1 MRYVILGTAGHIDH
15 GKSQLVKAL
24 TGIDPDRLKE
34 EKERG
39 ITIDLGFADISYPD
53 GLTIGIVD
61 VPGHER
67 LVRNMLAGA
76 GGIDIVVLVIAA
88 DEGIMPQSREH
99 LHICDLLRIK
109 AGLVAVTKT
118 DLVEEDWLELVKEE
132 ARDFVKSTFLEGAQI
147 IPVSSKTG
155 HNIDLLK
162 SAIHEVALKVE
173 PKPSRGLFRLPVDR
187 VFTMRGFGT
196 VVTGTAVSGSVS
208 VDEPVEILPRNI
220 ASKVRGLQS
229 HGKAAQTI
237 YAGQRAAVNLQGIE
251 KEDLQRGDTLVSP
264 GRFTPITAMDA
275 KVEMLPGAAVLKN
288 RGLVHFHLGTSETI
302 ARVILYGREQLG
314 PGEMCYCQLRLDDPV
329 IAQSGDRFIIRRFSP
344 VETIGGGSVLD
355 PVPSRRRKKDG
366 IEDLEV
372 FEKGALHE
380 KIAMK
385 VKKASISGMS
395 RSAVEGWIK
404 AETPAVQ
411 DALRSLNSSG
421 TLLEFDD
428 TQVHADA
435 FGVFRRGIV
444 KRLEDFHRKN
454 PLKHGMPKEEL
465 RAQLR
470 IPHRTFNGLIASL
483 KEVMG
488 EKDLIRLKAFRA
500 SLSEE
505 DKTKVLDVLEK
516 AGFQPPTKA
525 ELSAALKMDE
535 KLVEDILKLMHREGS
550 AVRINDTL
558 YLSSR
563 VYERMMGLLKG
574 FFGEKAE
581 MTVSE
586 FRDLLGTT
594 RKYALPLLEYMDSN
608 RITLRV
614 GDVRKSLLK

>member
-1 MRYVILGTAGHIDH
+1 
-15 GKSQLVKAL
+15 
-24 TGIDPDRLKE
+24 
-34 EKERG
+34 
-39 ITIDLGFADISYPD
+39 
-53 GLTIGIVD
+53 
-61 VPGHER
+61 
-67 LVRNMLAGA
+67 
-76 GGIDIVVLVIAA
+76 
-88 DEGIMPQSREH
+88 
-99 LHICDLLRIK
+99 
-109 AGLVAVTKT
+109 
-118 DLVEEDWLELVKEE
+118 
-132 ARDFVKSTFLEGAQI
+132 
-147 IPVSSKTG
+147 
-155 HNIDLLK
+155 
-162 SAIHEVALKVE
+162 
-173 PKPSRGLFRLPVDR
+173 
-187 VFTMRGFGT
+187 
-196 VVTGTAVSGSVS
+196 
-208 VDEPVEILPRNI
+208 
-220 ASKVRGLQS
+220 
-229 HGKAAQTI
+229 
-237 YAGQRAAVNLQGIE
+237 
-251 KEDLQRGDTLVSP
+251 
-264 GRFTPITAMDA
+264 
-275 KVEMLPGAAVLKN
+275 
-288 RGLVHFHLGTSETI
+288 
-302 ARVILYGREQLG
+302 
-314 PGEMCYCQLRLDDPV
+314 
-329 IAQSGDRFIIRRFSP
+329 
-344 VETIGGGSVLD
+344 
-355 PVPSRRRKKDG
+355 
-366 IEDLEV
+366 
-372 FEKGALHE
+372 
-380 KIAMK
+380 
-385 VKKASISGMS
+385 MS